1 MRPEDLEALRQ
12 LVQAKSGVMIDP
24 AKTYLIES
32 RLGPLARRE
41 GFASHVELFNAVRE
55 KREERL
61 IWAVTEAMTSNET
74 AFFRDK
80 TAFDAFREEVL
91 PRLCAGHRGG
101 APVRIWSA
109 ACASG
114 QEPYSLAM
122 MLEDEATRLAG
133 ARVELF
139 ASDLS
144 EACLEKAKSGLFTQF
159 EVQRGLP
166 IRSLLRHFEKQGEM
180 WRISPPLMQAVRWR
194 RINLLADLRPLGK
207 FEAIFCRYAVNAFD
221 PASRKRVLTQLA
233 GLLADDGY
241 LILGASESADDID
254 GLFPVNGAAGLY
266 SRDPG
271 LRAAAA

>member
-12 LVQAKSGVMIDP
+12 LVQAKSGVLIDP
-24 AKTYLIES
+24 AKTYLVES

-41 GFASHVELFNAVRE
+41 GFASHTDLFNAVRE
-55 KREERL
+55 KREDRL

-74 AFFRDK
+74 SFFRDSA
-80 TAFDAFREEVL
+80 AFETFRAQLL
-91 PRLCAGHRGG
+91 PKLAAARQGQ
-101 APVRIWSA
+101 PMRIWSA

-122 MLEDEATRLAG
+122 LLDQEAGKLAG
-133 ARVELF
+133 TRVELF

-144 EACLEKAKSGLFTQF
+144 EACLEKARSGLYTQF

-166 IRSLLRHFEKQGEM
+166 IRLLLRYFTREGEM
-180 WRISPPLMQAVRWR
+180 WRLAPSVMQHVRWR

-233 GLLADDGY
+233 SLVADDGY
-241 LILGASESADDID
+241 LILGANESADDIE
-254 GLFPVNGAAGLY
+254 GLY
-266 SRDPG
+266 PVAGAQGLYGRDPM
-271 LRAAAA
+271 LRQAAA